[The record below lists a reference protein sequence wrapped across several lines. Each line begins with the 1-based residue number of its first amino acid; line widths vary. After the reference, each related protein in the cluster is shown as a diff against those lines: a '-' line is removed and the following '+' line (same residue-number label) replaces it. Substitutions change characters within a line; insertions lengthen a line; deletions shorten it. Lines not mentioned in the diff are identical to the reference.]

1 MKFPIFSEW
10 PVLGLAV
17 DFYFEFPTFP
27 EANSFGVLEV
37 YSPRMVSGV
46 RYIVV
51 LEGTVTGM
59 YKEDEVHNE
68 KTHGIHRKRA
78 SRIWQ

>member
-1 MKFPIFSEW
+1 
-10 PVLGLAV
+10 V
-17 DFYFEFPTFP
+17 DFYFEKLPPFQRQ
-27 EANSFGVLEV
+27 NSIRGLLEV
-37 YSPRMVSGV
+37 YSRMVSVSGV

-68 KTHGIHRKRA
+68 KTHGIHTKRA

>member
-1 MKFPIFSEW
+1 M
-10 PVLGLAV
+10 
-17 DFYFEFPTFP
+17 DFYFEKLPPFQRQ
-27 EANSFGVLEV
+27 NSIRDVLEV
-37 YSPRMVSGV
+37 YSRMVSVSGV

-68 KTHGIHRKRA
+68 KTRGIHRKRA

>member
-1 MKFPIFSEW
+1 MGS
-10 PVLGLAV
+10 
-17 DFYFEFPTFP
+17 
-27 EANSFGVLEV
+27 
-37 YSPRMVSGV
+37 VSGV

-68 KTHGIHRKRA
+68 KRMVYTQNVLQEYG
-78 SRIWQ
+78 SRLLVGFSLVLLPSSKLTWQ

>member
-1 MKFPIFSEW
+1 MD
-10 PVLGLAV
+10 V
-17 DFYFEFPTFP
+17 YFEFPTFP

-68 KTHGIHRKRA
+68 KRMVTHKTCFKNMAVGCWLLFR
-78 SRIWQ
+78 WCCYLLVN